1 VSAGAAVQAAVIA
14 ALKARNEFAGV
25 AVFDAP
31 PVRAAVPYAVVDPPE
46 LRDVSAKGLTGRGG
60 SIGVV
65 LHDAGERPGR
75 LRELVGVVAE
85 VVEALSGELG
95 GGWRATAVVL
105 ARERVAR
112 AAVRDRWM
120 AMSEFAVRVWRV
132 DG

>member
-1 VSAGAAVQAAVIA
+1 VSAGAAVQAAVVA
-14 ALKARNEFAGV
+14 ALKARAEFAGV

-31 PVRAAVPYAVVDPPE
+31 PVRAAAPYVVVDPAE
-46 LRDVSAKGLTGRGG
+46 LKDLSVKGLTGRGG

-65 LHDAGERPGR
+65 LHDSGERPVR
-75 LRELVGVVAE
+75 LRELVGAVAE
-85 VVEALSGELG
+85 AVEAISGELG
-95 GGWRATAVVL
+95 GGWRATGFVL